1 MIRKITCFSIQKNL
15 PQYLGEQWIPKKSG
29 LWWVHLTESF
39 QKFWSDFFFFNWVLF
54 SILFNLKLESTGNY
68 ESTFF
73 FFFKYFSQDVCRFSG
88 SRMAIYFIATQE
100 LSICTHARS
109 IFTRTLS
116 IARHI
121 LSIAASLQLGKK
133 KKTAMAQWK
142 QALFWF
148 FLYALKS
155 LNTGL
160 GNCLNIRIID
170 VKDSLKFTLHKFYNP
185 PSTTLHSC
193 FFCSFLIVLHCFIIT
208 LRKYYPAQQKLY
220 NWNNVTVS
228 ICLQFLF
235 LSRLIS
241 VRDLSANEAISI
253 QVTFFNT
260 HSNYRLTLQ

>member
-1 MIRKITCFSIQKNL
+1 M
-15 PQYLGEQWIPKKSG
+15 
-29 LWWVHLTESF
+29 
-39 QKFWSDFFFFNWVLF
+39 
-54 SILFNLKLESTGNY
+54 
-68 ESTFF
+68 
-73 FFFKYFSQDVCRFSG
+73 CRFSG

-116 IARHI
+116 TARYI
-121 LSIAASLQLGKK
+121 LSIAVSLQLGKK

-142 QALFWF
+142 QTLFWF
-148 FLYALKS
+148 FLYALKI

-193 FFCSFLIVLHCFIIT
+193 FFVLFWLFFSDCSVFIII
-208 LRKYYPAQQKLY
+208 LRKYYLAQQKLY

-241 VRDLSANEAISI
+241 VKDLSANEAISI
-253 QVTFFNT
+253 SGRFFLIRIQTIGWHFNK
-260 HSNYRLTLQ
+260 H

>member
-1 MIRKITCFSIQKNL
+1 MCVDSVDREWPFTSLPRKSCPFARTHGPFSREHYPL
-15 PQYLGEQWIPKKSG
+15 LG
-29 LWWVHLTESF
+29 T
-39 QKFWSDFFFFNWVLF
+39 
-54 SILFNLKLESTGNY
+54 
-68 ESTFF
+68 
-73 FFFKYFSQDVCRFSG
+73 YFPLLL
-88 SRMAIYFIATQE
+88 
-100 LSICTHARS
+100 LS
-109 IFTRTLS
+109 
-116 IARHI
+116 
-121 LSIAASLQLGKK
+121 SLGRK

-193 FFCSFLIVLHCFIIT
+193 FFCSFLIVLHCFIII

-241 VRDLSANEAISI
+241 VKDLSANEAISI
-253 QVTFFNT
+253 SGRFF
-260 HSNYRLTLQ
+260 

>member
-1 MIRKITCFSIQKNL
+1 MLFHSEKSPAIFR
-15 PQYLGEQWIPKKSG
+15 WAMDPKKIRPVVTKHR
-29 LWWVHLTESF
+29 VHLKESF
-39 QKFWSDFFFFNWVLF
+39 QKFWSVFFFFNWVLF
-54 SILFNLKLESTGNY
+54 SIWFNLKLESTGNY
-68 ESTFF
+68 ESTFL

-142 QALFWF
+142 KALFWF

-193 FFCSFLIVLHCFIIT
+193 FFVLF
-208 LRKYYPAQQKLY
+208 
-220 NWNNVTVS
+220 W
-228 ICLQFLF
+228 LF
-235 LSRLIS
+235 RIYHY
-241 VRDLSANEAISI
+241 SAEVLPCTTEVI
-253 QVTFFNT
+253 
-260 HSNYRLTLQ
+260 

>member
-1 MIRKITCFSIQKNL
+1 M
-15 PQYLGEQWIPKKSG
+15 
-29 LWWVHLTESF
+29 
-39 QKFWSDFFFFNWVLF
+39 
-54 SILFNLKLESTGNY
+54 
-68 ESTFF
+68 
-73 FFFKYFSQDVCRFSG
+73 CRFSG
-88 SRMAIYFIATQE
+88 LRMAIYFIVTQE
-100 LSICTHARS
+100 LSICAHARS

-116 IARHI
+116 TARYI
-121 LSIAASLQLGKK
+121 LSIAVSLQLGKK

-142 QALFWF
+142 QTLFWF
-148 FLYALKS
+148 FLYALKI

-193 FFCSFLIVLHCFIIT
+193 FFVLFWLFFSDCSVFIII

-241 VRDLSANEAISI
+241 VKDLSANEAISI
-253 QVTFFNT
+253 SGRFF
-260 HSNYRLTLQ
+260 